1 MKSPGY
7 KTAILLALGL
17 CCLLYFPFLSSF
29 HLFDAVELYF
39 AEVSSSLENESY
51 FKALQEDMN
60 LWHFPPVFIFIQTL
74 FIKIFGPGTFIFR
87 IPGVLAG
94 FISLIVIYRI
104 GNRVQDEKFG
114 LIWMMAYGASIL
126 PLLYFRSGLPFPWTN
141 LFMMLAVTHFAYY
154 FIFNERRNK
163 NLLLS
168 SSFLGLAVLTTG
180 PVLLIIIILTFFSW
194 WAMNRFMITIIW
206 KDVILYI
213 ISLFVVGG
221 WWFILHITDGN
232 PEGIKEVLSFHFSNI
247 INPVSDGK
255 SLLLT
260 PVLFLIGGLFP
271 VFIFAL
277 PALTKSIIESYRGKS
292 FALWMRVFFWVS
304 LIFGLFIKRM
314 ENNYS
319 TISFFPLS
327 FLGAQMIYRIF
338 QDKQR
343 YREYFRVLILLVSL
357 FFSGSYIILCLE
369 GMDIIN
375 LDAGN
380 WISFLEL
387 SVIFTDQNLWSGF
400 EVILAIIFIIL
411 IYIGL
416 FGIRYK
422 RTGLI
427 IVFAST
433 ALFITTTSI
442 LFSLKYEKYMDAGG
456 NSLFPEKEIQIVME
470 Y

>member
-1 MKSPGY
+1 MNRLGY
-7 KTAILLALGL
+7 RSAIIFALGL
-17 CCLLYFPFLSSF
+17 CCILYLPFLGSF
-29 HLFDAVELYF
+29 HLFDGVEYYF
-39 AEVSSSLENESY
+39 AQVSSSLQNDSY
-51 FKALQEDMN
+51 FKALQEDMD

-74 FIKIFGPGTFIFR
+74 LIKVFGPGNLIFR
-87 IPGVLAG
+87 VPGVLAA

-104 GNRVQDEKFG
+104 GKRVQDDKFG
-114 LIWMMAYGASIL
+114 FIWMMSYGGSIL

-154 FIFNERRNK
+154 FIFQERRYN
-163 NLLLS
+163 NLLYS
-168 SSFLGLAVLTTG
+168 SFFLGLAVLTTG
-180 PVLLIIIILTFFSW
+180 PVLLLIIMLTFFSW
-194 WAMNRFMITIIW
+194 WAMNRFMITILW
-206 KDVILYI
+206 KDVLIYIL
-213 ISLFVVGG
+213 SLFIFGG
-221 WWFILHITDGN
+221 WWFILHIVDGN
-232 PEGIKEVLSFHFSNI
+232 PQSIKEVLSFHFSNI

-255 SLLLT
+255 SLFLN
-260 PVLFLIGGLFP
+260 PVLYLFAGLFP

-304 LIFGLFIKRM
+304 LVFGLFVKRM

-343 YREYFRVLILLVSL
+343 YREYFRVLILLVAVS
-357 FFSGSYIILCLE
+357 FTISYLVLCLA
-369 GMDIIN
+369 GMGIMKV
-375 LDAGN
+375 DAAS

-387 SVIFTDQNLWSGF
+387 SVIFTDQALWSGYEMIF
-400 EVILAIIFIIL
+400 GILFIIL

-427 IVFAST
+427 IVFIST

-442 LFSLKYEKYMDAGG
+442 MFSLKYEKYTAA
-456 NSLFPEKEIQIVME
+456 EKNISYLNADIKNEIDF
-470 Y
+470 